1 MAHSDERMHSETS
14 TLSRAEIYRLGASG
28 PSLGSVLAG
37 IDGAQRRLALLH
49 IDVDEVGTIN
59 ATLGENIV
67 EQALSAV
74 ARRLRL
80 AVPAD
85 AWLWQ
90 LASEEFVAAVAYREG
105 EPDGSAL
112 AECLR
117 EAFETPVQVPPFVL
131 DITLSIG
138 IAIYPEHAHDAA
150 GPLAAAKQAMR
161 RAKRSGSGG
170 LAVFVPEPVPDAA
183 SEPGYGQEHRFV
195 DALAQSEFRL
205 YYQPVVSAQDGS
217 IVSCSALL
225 RWHTSQ
231 EGVLRANR
239 VLPAVE
245 RAGLAGPV
253 ALWTIETALQQVR
266 AWRELGIDYLTAAV
280 PLDGALLARGECL
293 DLVGELFH
301 RSEVPA
307 SALEFEISE
316 AVLTVD
322 TPHVAEN
329 LAGLRALGATLT
341 LADFGT
347 RGLSLTALAQHP
359 LDRIKI
365 DRGFLRDVTRTP
377 RSAALVRA
385 IIAMGHGLGM
395 TVVAKGVE
403 TDAELGF
410 LRRYHCDFFQGYL
423 FSPPLPADE
432 VDALL
437 RRRFLLPQVFQ
448 ASAEQPARTL
458 LLLDDE
464 ENVLRSLAR
473 LLRRDGYRLLT
484 ASSVNEAFDLLARNE
499 VQVVVSDQR
508 MPDMSGT
515 EFLGRVRDMYPNT
528 VRLALSGYTDVN
540 TISEAVNQGAAYRFL
555 LKPWDDAEL
564 RGHIRA
570 AFRLAEQRRGSG
582 APNAD
587 VDAG

>member
-1 MAHSDERMHSETS
+1 MAHSDERIHSEPPTS
-14 TLSRAEIYRLGASG
+14 PRAEIYRLGASG

-37 IDGAQRRLALLH
+37 IGGAQRRLALLH
-49 IDVDEVGTIN
+49 IDVDGVGTIN

-67 EQALSAV
+67 EQALSVV
-74 ARRLRL
+74 ARRLRQ

-90 LASEEFVAAVAYREG
+90 LASEEFVVAVAYREG
-105 EPDGSAL
+105 EPDGDVM
-112 AECLR
+112 AERLR

-138 IAIYPEHAHDAA
+138 IAVYPEHAHDAA
-150 GPLAAAKQAMR
+150 GLLAAAEQAMR
-161 RAKRSGSGG
+161 RAKRSGPGG
-170 LAVFVPEPVPDAA
+170 QAVFVPEPVHDAA
-183 SEPGYGQEHRFV
+183 LDPVQGQGHRFV
-195 DALAQSEFRL
+195 DAIAQSEFRL

-280 PLDGALLARGECL
+280 PLDGALLERGECL

-301 RSEVPA
+301 RNEVPA

-316 AVLTVD
+316 AVLAVD
-322 TPHVAEN
+322 APHVAEN
-329 LAGLRALGATLT
+329 LAGLRALGATLS

-359 LDRIKI
+359 LDRLKI

-410 LRRYHCDFFQGYL
+410 LRRHHCDFFQGYL
-423 FSPPLPADE
+423 FSPPLPGAE
-432 VDALL
+432 VDELL

-448 ASAEQPARTL
+448 TSTAQQPARTL

-464 ENVLRSLAR
+464 ENVLRSLVR

-484 ASSVNEAFDLLARNE
+484 ANSVNEAFDLLARNE

-515 EFLGRVRDMYPNT
+515 EFLGRVRDMYPDT

-570 AFRLAEQRRGSG
+570 AFRLAEQRRGV
-582 APNAD
+582 ATDAD